1 MIISSLPVNGGF
13 LRLLIPVLLC
23 AYAEAT
29 CLTQP
34 RVDAQD
40 SGTTYRYFF
49 ENERFTTPY
58 QEVVVDG
65 EGRGHYRF
73 KKKDMDEM
81 TISFQV
87 SPRVLTEIRSN
98 LDRLSF
104 LGSSEDYQHR
114 KDFSHLGTMTL
125 TVQAGDRRREIRFNY
140 TDNEMVND
148 LVRIF
153 RGLTVQENRIF
164 EIDLVRSTDPIS
176 MPAQLRLLEGELKSR
191 NIADA
196 RRFSQILKELTRDE
210 SVPLIARNHADRLLR
225 LIEQQSK

>member
-1 MIISSLPVNGGF
+1 M
-13 LRLLIPVLLC
+13 
-23 AYAEAT
+23 
-29 CLTQP
+29 
-34 RVDAQD
+34 
-40 SGTTYRYFF
+40 
-49 ENERFTTPY
+49 
-58 QEVVVDG
+58 VDG

-125 TVQAGDRRREIRFNY
+125 TVQVGDRRREIRFNY
-140 TDNEMVND
+140 TDNELVND